1 MPQALSLP
9 ITAFLDRTGQR
20 LEGQSAGGGAAH
32 TGVNNPPRPPRATTS
47 HRAGQKGGEWLGWG
61 GHRRNMKQNTFLIC
75 FMTASPYVKFFQN

>member
-32 TGVNNPPRPPRATTS
+32 TGVNNPPPPPPAPPLVTEQDKKVENGWDGVATEGT
-47 HRAGQKGGEWLGWG
+47 
-61 GHRRNMKQNTFLIC
+61 
-75 FMTASPYVKFFQN
+75 

>member
-32 TGVNNPPRPPRATTS
+32 TGVNNPPRRPAPPLVTEQDKKVENGWDGVATEGT
-47 HRAGQKGGEWLGWG
+47 
-61 GHRRNMKQNTFLIC
+61 
-75 FMTASPYVKFFQN
+75 

>member
-32 TGVNNPPRPPRATTS
+32 TGVNKPPRPPRVPPLVTEQDKKVENGWDGVATEGT
-47 HRAGQKGGEWLGWG
+47 
-61 GHRRNMKQNTFLIC
+61 
-75 FMTASPYVKFFQN
+75 